1 MTLHGLPFGLPHPS
15 LGFHPLGHIHRAR
28 SGSHGLCLPATFR
41 PQGLVTL
48 STVFSLARLAGLIS
62 CRQRLWGSPFEAFS
76 SPQLLFR
83 VPANTRP
90 ACRYLW
96 TDMTDRSL
104 LSRDRRLG
112 FRVLPACASLAIQ
125 DGCLARP
132 AAGCSLGFCPF
143 QGSSPS
149 AFVAASSHFLPRA
162 CLARQLPIVLRH
174 ASESRSTDDLPDCVS
189 RASLLGFGTSTSLA
203 FNRSP
208 TLAIFSP
215 RGPPRVSTQTFPLL
229 GPATI
234 YRSRQGC

>member
-28 SGSHGLCLPATFR
+28 SGSHGLCPPATFR

-76 SPQLLFR
+76 SPQVLFR

-104 LSRDRRLG
+104 LSRDRRTG
-112 FRVLPACASLAIQ
+112 FRVLPGCESLAIQ
-125 DGCLARP
+125 DGCLAHL
-132 AAGCSLGFCPF
+132 AAGCSLGLCPF
-143 QGSSPS
+143 QGSSSP
-149 AFVAASSHFLPRA
+149 ALVAASGHFLPRA
-162 CLARQLPIVLRH
+162 CSAPRLPTVLRR
-174 ASESRSTDDLPDCVS
+174 ASEFRLPVDLPDYVS
-189 RASLLGFGTSTSLA
+189 RASLIGFGTSTSLA
-203 FNRSP
+203 FNRSHGP
-208 TLAIFSP
+208 GYVIHLAGRRASP
-215 RGPPRVSTQTFPLL
+215 RG
-229 GPATI
+229 
-234 YRSRQGC
+234 